1 MYNCALRGSR
11 PTLLIKVLS
20 ICLFLFVAQVVPVTW
35 RLMPLGDSK
44 SEGTSHDNC
53 WRYYLSE
60 KLNENG
66 FTDMDFVG
74 PHAGTY
80 SDDDTWWDSESACF
94 YSANSGQVLN
104 GGLPRGRSGLGSV
117 HDWAPAY
124 QPNLAIIHLG
134 TNDIRGGAG
143 TSTIIARL
151 KGIIDV
157 LRASDPTIKVIVAQI
172 PTWDFSAFGG
182 SANAVMSLNNAVA
195 DLPSYSTT
203 TSPVTV
209 VDLYT
214 DYAYQTMDKDGIHPG
229 TVGAPIIADRIYPI
243 LTGLLGPAP
252 DMVTINAVQTVAV
265 VGEGVSL
272 NAEHNTDGESVG
284 WAVTSG
290 ASLSSRSGD
299 TVVCTLDG
307 SRSSVTVTA
316 AIGDATDELV
326 IELFD
331 PSTFALRINCGGG
344 AEGDWESDAA
354 YAEGGERL
362 DFAVPCDVSNVAD
375 PGPAS
380 IYRTVRHLDHDY
392 HFRVPDGNYTI
403 RIHFADA
410 FAEGQA
416 MDYSIEGE
424 GVLSAFDPCAAA
436 GGVNTAIVKEFCVA
450 VDDGDGMLIE
460 ARQGSGNDVFEA
472 GVEVLPTPDRGTAAR
487 NAFPYRHSF
496 QTHAFRVE
504 SLSDGDI
511 LVRAA
516 AGISHADIIHLNGT
530 SVPLRLGAD
539 GRAAISPAAL
549 CPGVYLIR
557 TTAHNGSQV
566 VRITLPE

>member
-203 TSPVTV
+203 HRRLQSWTCIPITHIRQWTRMGSIRERLVRRSLPTGSTRYSPVFW
-209 VDLYT
+209 
-214 DYAYQTMDKDGIHPG
+214 APHQT
-229 TVGAPIIADRIYPI
+229 
-243 LTGLLGPAP
+243 
-252 DMVTINAVQTVAV
+252 
-265 VGEGVSL
+265 
-272 NAEHNTDGESVG
+272 
-284 WAVTSG
+284 W
-290 ASLSSRSGD
+290 SRS
-299 TVVCTLDG
+299 TRFRQLPL
-307 SRSSVTVTA
+307 
-316 AIGDATDELV
+316 LV
-326 IELFD
+326 K
-331 PSTFALRINCGGG
+331 A
-344 AEGDWESDAA
+344 
-354 YAEGGERL
+354 
-362 DFAVPCDVSNVAD
+362 
-375 PGPAS
+375 
-380 IYRTVRHLDHDY
+380 
-392 HFRVPDGNYTI
+392 
-403 RIHFADA
+403 
-410 FAEGQA
+410 
-416 MDYSIEGE
+416 
-424 GVLSAFDPCAAA
+424 
-436 GGVNTAIVKEFCVA
+436 
-450 VDDGDGMLIE
+450 
-460 ARQGSGNDVFEA
+460 
-472 GVEVLPTPDRGTAAR
+472 
-487 NAFPYRHSF
+487 
-496 QTHAFRVE
+496 
-504 SLSDGDI
+504 
-511 LVRAA
+511 
-516 AGISHADIIHLNGT
+516 
-530 SVPLRLGAD
+530 
-539 GRAAISPAAL
+539 
-549 CPGVYLIR
+549 
-557 TTAHNGSQV
+557 
-566 VRITLPE
+566 